1 MKKACIFVLLA
12 ALAMSGV
19 SCAAADKI
27 GIRGCV
33 TGLDAGGGSVV
44 ILVEGSV
51 EADTSYDI
59 ASVTVTPK
67 TAVSVRKDGKESAAA
82 IGDIKLGSM
91 VEVVFDGAVAE
102 SYPVQGRAKKVIII
116 G

>member
-1 MKKACIFVLLA
+1 MRKARIFVLLA
-12 ALAMSGV
+12 AIAVFGV
-19 SCAAADKI
+19 SCAAADTV
-27 GIRGCV
+27 GIRGRV
-33 TGLDAGGGSVV
+33 TGLDAGGGSAV
-44 ILVEGSV
+44 ILVEGSI
-51 EADTSYDI
+51 ESDTSYDI

-102 SYPVQGRAKKVIII
+102 SYPVQGKAKKVVII